1 MQLIASD
8 PSNAAVIP
16 MIRED
21 KMQIRGIV
29 RTATLQ
35 ENPPGTDRIE
45 MVLQV
50 QGVGPGQPR
59 RLVIPYELLLA
70 DPELDP
76 DLMQGKGFQAEIN
89 HEAEG
94 RWVVAQIAFATD
106 RVLRPAE

>member
-1 MQLIASD
+1 VHLIASD

-16 MIRED
+16 KIRED
-21 KMQIRGIV
+21 MMQIRGIV
-29 RTATLQ
+29 RTSTLQ

-50 QGVGPGQPR
+50 QGVGPAQPR

-76 DLMQGKGFQAEIN
+76 DLMLGKGFQAEIDQD
-89 HEAEG
+89 AEG
-94 RWVVAQIAFATD
+94 RWVVAQIGFATD
-106 RVLRPAE
+106 RVLRPPE